1 MDILIIQMIIFIIS
15 FILLFLTVSLTSYNS
30 LIYKKNQV
38 NNAFSSIDVILQ
50 KRSDLIPRLVT
61 LAQMYMQFEQKTLT
75 EISRLRSTVT
85 SKNLSENSRVTLEDQ
100 ISRMLIRIIVAVE
113 AYPELKTNDHF
124 IQLQYSLN
132 EVEEQLSA
140 ARRFYNSA
148 VTEYNN
154 AVEMFPANIIA
165 SWMKYQL
172 KLQFKAN
179 PQARNN
185 VNLQRNHN

>member
-1 MDILIIQMIIFIIS
+1 MLIFIIVFIVLLLIS
-15 FILLFLTVSLTSYNS
+15 FAVLYNS
-30 LIYKKNQV
+30 LIHKKNQV

-61 LAQMYMQFEQKTLT
+61 LAQVYMQFEQKILT
-75 EISRLRSTVT
+75 EISRLRSRAT
-85 SKNLSENSRVTLEDQ
+85 SKNLSDNSRVAVEDQ
-100 ISRMLIRIIVAVE
+100 ISRMLTKIIVVME
-113 AYPELKTNDHF
+113 AYPELKTSDHF
-124 IQLQYSLN
+124 IQLQYSLS

-154 AVEMFPANIIA
+154 AVEMFPTNIIA

-172 KLQFKAN
+172 KLQFQAN
-179 PQARNN
+179 LQAKNN
-185 VNLQRNHN
+185 VTIEINHK

>member
-1 MDILIIQMIIFIIS
+1 MIIFIIS
-15 FILLFLTVSLTSYNS
+15 FMLLFLTVSLTSYNS

-100 ISRMLIRIIVAVE
+100 ISRMLIIIIVAVE

-154 AVEMFPANIIA
+154 MVTI
-165 SWMKYQL
+165 K
-172 KLQFKAN
+172 
-179 PQARNN
+179 
-185 VNLQRNHN
+185 

>member
-1 MDILIIQMIIFIIS
+1 MS
-15 FILLFLTVSLTSYNS
+15 FGFLYNS
-30 LIYKKNQV
+30 LIHKKNQV
-38 NNAFSSIDVILQ
+38 NNAFSTIDVILQ

-61 LAQMYMQFEQKTLT
+61 LAQIYMQFEQKTLI
-75 EISRLRSTVT
+75 EISRLRSRAT
-85 SKNLSENSRVTLEDQ
+85 SKNLSDNSRVVVEDQ
-100 ISRMLIRIIVAVE
+100 ISRMLSKIIVIVE

-124 IQLQYSLN
+124 IQLQYSLS

-154 AVEMFPANIIA
+154 AVEMFPTNIIA
-165 SWMKYQL
+165 SWIKYQL
-172 KLQFKAN
+172 KLQFQAN

-185 VNLQRNHN
+185 VNFEINHK

>member
-1 MDILIIQMIIFIIS
+1 M
-15 FILLFLTVSLTSYNS
+15 LLFLTVSLTSYNS

-100 ISRMLIRIIVAVE
+100 ISRMLIIIIVAVE

-154 AVEMFPANIIA
+154 MVTI
-165 SWMKYQL
+165 K
-172 KLQFKAN
+172 
-179 PQARNN
+179 
-185 VNLQRNHN
+185 

>member
-1 MDILIIQMIIFIIS
+1 MFIFIIIFT
-15 FILLFLTVSLTSYNS
+15 FILLMSFGFLYNS
-30 LIYKKNQV
+30 LIHKKNQV
-38 NNAFSSIDVILQ
+38 NNAFSTIDVILQ

-61 LAQMYMQFEQKTLT
+61 LAQIYMQFEQKTLI
-75 EISRLRSTVT
+75 EISRLRSRAT
-85 SKNLSENSRVTLEDQ
+85 SKNLSDNSRVVVEDQ
-100 ISRMLIRIIVAVE
+100 ISRMLSKIIVIVE

-124 IQLQYSLN
+124 IQLQYSLS

-154 AVEMFPANIIA
+154 AVEMFPTNIIA
-165 SWMKYQL
+165 SWIKYQL
-172 KLQFKAN
+172 KLQFQAN

-185 VNLQRNHN
+185 VNFEINHK

>member
-1 MDILIIQMIIFIIS
+1 MLIAVIIFIVLSLI
-15 FILLFLTVSLTSYNS
+15 ILIALYNS

-38 NNAFSSIDVILQ
+38 DNAFSSVDVILQ

-61 LAQMYMQFEQKTLT
+61 LAQIYMQFEQKTLI
-75 EISRLRSTVT
+75 EISRLRSTIT
-85 SKNLSENSRVTLEDQ
+85 SKNLSNNSRVAVEDQ
-100 ISRMLIRIIVAVE
+100 ISRMLNKIIVAVE

-124 IQLQYSLN
+124 IKLQYSLS

-154 AVEMFPANIIA
+154 AVEMFPTNIIA

-179 PQARNN
+179 VQARKN
-185 VNLQRNHN
+185 VNIQINLK

>member
-1 MDILIIQMIIFIIS
+1 MFICFLIS
-15 FILLFLTVSLTSYNS
+15 FIILVIVCIVSYNS
-30 LIYKKNQV
+30 LIQKKNQV
-38 NNAFSSIDVILQ
+38 NNAFSTINVILQ

-61 LAQMYMQFEQKTLT
+61 LAQIYMQFEQKTLI

-85 SKNLSENSRVTLEDQ
+85 SKNLSDNSRVVVEDQ
-100 ISRMLIRIIVAVE
+100 ISRMLSQIIVIFE

-124 IQLQYSLN
+124 IQLQYSLS

-154 AVEMFPANIIA
+154 AVEMFPTNIMA
-165 SWMKYQL
+165 LLMKYES
-172 KLQFKAN
+172 KFQFKAN

-185 VNLQRNHN
+185 VNIEINHK

>member
-1 MDILIIQMIIFIIS
+1 MLVFIIV
-15 FILLFLTVSLTSYNS
+15 FIILLLIYSIVLYNS
-30 LIYKKNQV
+30 LIYKKNQFD
-38 NNAFSSIDVILQ
+38 NAFSTVDVILQ

-61 LAQMYMQFEQKTLT
+61 LAQMYMQFEQKILI
-75 EISRLRSTVT
+75 EISRLITTVN
-85 SKNLSENSRVTLEDQ
+85 SKSLSNNSRVAVEDQ
-100 ISRMLIRIIVAVE
+100 ISRMLSRILVAVE

-124 IQLQYSLN
+124 IKLQYSLN

-154 AVEMFPANIIA
+154 AVEMFPTNIIA
-165 SWMKYQL
+165 WWMKYQL

-179 PQARNN
+179 PQAKNN
-185 VNLQRNHN
+185 VNIEINSK

>member
-1 MDILIIQMIIFIIS
+1 MIIFIIS
-15 FILLFLTVSLTSYNS
+15 FISLLLIVYIASYNS

-38 NNAFSSIDVILQ
+38 DNAFFSVDVILQ

-61 LAQMYMQFEQKTLT
+61 LAQIYMQFEQKTLI
-75 EISRLRSTVT
+75 EISRLRSTIT
-85 SKNLSENSRVTLEDQ
+85 SKKLSNNSRVAVEDQ
-100 ISRMLIRIIVAVE
+100 ISRTLNKIIVAVE
-113 AYPELKTNDHF
+113 AYPELKANDHF
-124 IQLQYSLN
+124 IQLQYSLS

-154 AVEMFPANIIA
+154 AVEMFPTNIIA
-165 SWMKYQL
+165 SGMKYQL

-179 PQARNN
+179 LQAREN
-185 VNLQRNHN
+185 VNIQINPK

>member
-1 MDILIIQMIIFIIS
+1 MFIYIIVLIFVLLIIFA
-15 FILLFLTVSLTSYNS
+15 SLYNS
-30 LIYKKNQV
+30 LIQKKNQV
-38 NNAFSSIDVILQ
+38 HNAFSTVDVILQ

-61 LAQMYMQFEQKTLT
+61 LAQMYMQFEQKILI

-85 SKNLSENSRVTLEDQ
+85 SKNLSDNSRVSVENQ
-100 ISRMLIRIIVAVE
+100 ISRMLSKIIVLLE

-124 IQLQYSLN
+124 IQLQYSLS

-154 AVEMFPANIIA
+154 AVEMFPTNIIA
-165 SWMKYQL
+165 SLIKYKS
-172 KLQFKAN
+172 KLQFQAN
-179 PQARNN
+179 TQARNN
-185 VNLQRNHN
+185 VNIEINHK

>member
-1 MDILIIQMIIFIIS
+1 MILVIQMIVFIIS
-15 FILLFLTVSLTSYNS
+15 LIFLFLIVFLAYYNS

-38 NNAFSSIDVILQ
+38 SNAFSSVDVILQ

-61 LAQMYMQFEQKTLT
+61 LAQRYMQFEQKTLI
-75 EISRLRSTVT
+75 EISRLRSTIT
-85 SKNLSENSRVTLEDQ
+85 STNLSENSRVALEDQ
-100 ISRMLIRIIVAVE
+100 ISRMLNKIIVAVE

-124 IQLQYSLN
+124 IQLQYSLS

-154 AVEMFPANIIA
+154 AVEMFPTNIIA
-165 SWMKYQL
+165 SWMKYEL
-172 KLQFKAN
+172 KLPFKAN
-179 PQARNN
+179 PQAKNN
-185 VNLQRNHN
+185 VNIQINPK

>member
-1 MDILIIQMIIFIIS
+1 MFIYIIS
-15 FILLFLTVSLTSYNS
+15 FIILLLLIFVALYNS
-30 LIYKKNQV
+30 LIRKKNQV
-38 NNAFSSIDVILQ
+38 LNAFSTVDVILQ

-61 LAQMYMQFEQKTLT
+61 LAQMYMQFEQKLLI
-75 EISRLRSTVT
+75 EISRLRSRAT
-85 SKNLSENSRVTLEDQ
+85 SKDLSDNSRVAVEDQ
-100 ISRMLIRIIVAVE
+100 ISIMLTKIIVVLE
-113 AYPELKTNDHF
+113 AYPELKANDHF
-124 IQLQYSLN
+124 MQLQYSLT

-154 AVEMFPANIIA
+154 AVEMFPTNIIA

-179 PQARNN
+179 LEAKNN
-185 VNLQRNHN
+185 VVVEIDHK